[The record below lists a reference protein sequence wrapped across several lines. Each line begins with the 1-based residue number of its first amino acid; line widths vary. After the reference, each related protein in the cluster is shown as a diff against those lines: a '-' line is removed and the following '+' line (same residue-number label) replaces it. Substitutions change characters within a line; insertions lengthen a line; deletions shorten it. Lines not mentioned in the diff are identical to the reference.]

1 MTSPTPRT
9 SRCSEPLAGEMGTP
23 SSTRQPVA
31 AAVGLCLIAIAVSLV
46 LRVVYLSQPWRIDAS
61 VPAAF
66 LTAEGLVGLMGRHIV
81 RGARPVFYYG
91 QFYLGAFEAYLA
103 ALAFKVFGASMTT
116 LRVVPTVSAVMWVPL
131 TGAVAWQLYGRR
143 AGLLA
148 ATIIALPSPFV
159 FEWGFIAWGGHA
171 HVTLM
176 LLALNL
182 LVLVLQ
188 RATPLRLATLG
199 FVSGFA
205 VWVNQLAVPY
215 LAVVGF
221 VAFKWLNLRRKDLA
235 LLVAAGVI
243 GLSPL
248 VYGNVVQPL
257 ATARNLVFRV
267 RSSWR
272 LSARLIKQTDD
283 EHRYYRSLPLFQVLG
298 AQPHRD
304 GSWSATGS
312 AVALLLALGGIAQA
326 WHGYRS
332 RAQDPLAFRRVL
344 VVLGFL
350 GVSLGVGIT
359 GFFGQP
365 VARYQILLYPLL
377 GVLATGW
384 IEQAGWHLATAAVA
398 LVALVQVRSIL
409 TPGPPEARTPATAV
423 IAALTQRGLSHG
435 YGADYCYD
443 LVFESGERLLI
454 EPLGWSKFA
463 PYESAVA
470 TADRVFYL
478 YRDDQ
483 QQKTSHQVFME
494 YLSHAGIRSQRL
506 DAGDYHALYDFEPRE
521 SLSGPAIAK
530 LREAILTRKER

>member
-205 VWVNQLAVPY
+205 VWVKFFPESRYASLFVSKR
-215 LAVVGF
+215 VVGNID
-221 VAFKWLNLRRKDLA
+221 AEKPELLHQTGIAYTNLRPSGTA
-235 LLVAAGVI
+235 LINHQRVD
-243 GLSPL
+243 
-248 VYGNVVQPL
+248 VVTEGGMIERG
-257 ATARNLVFRV
+257 TA
-267 RSSWR
+267 
-272 LSARLIKQTDD
+272 IK
-283 EHRYYRSLPLFQVLG
+283 
-298 AQPHRD
+298 
-304 GSWSATGS
+304 
-312 AVALLLALGGIAQA
+312 
-326 WHGYRS
+326 
-332 RAQDPLAFRRVL
+332 
-344 VVLGFL
+344 
-350 GVSLGVGIT
+350 
-359 GFFGQP
+359 
-365 VARYQILLYPLL
+365 
-377 GVLATGW
+377 
-384 IEQAGWHLATAAVA
+384 
-398 LVALVQVRSIL
+398 
-409 TPGPPEARTPATAV
+409 V
-423 IAALTQRGLSHG
+423 IALEGMRVVVRTL
-435 YGADYCYD
+435 D
-443 LVFESGERLLI
+443 
-454 EPLGWSKFA
+454 
-463 PYESAVA
+463 SA
-470 TADRVFYL
+470 
-478 YRDDQ
+478 
-483 QQKTSHQVFME
+483 
-494 YLSHAGIRSQRL
+494 
-506 DAGDYHALYDFEPRE
+506 EPR
-521 SLSGPAIAK
+521 L
-530 LREAILTRKER
+530 